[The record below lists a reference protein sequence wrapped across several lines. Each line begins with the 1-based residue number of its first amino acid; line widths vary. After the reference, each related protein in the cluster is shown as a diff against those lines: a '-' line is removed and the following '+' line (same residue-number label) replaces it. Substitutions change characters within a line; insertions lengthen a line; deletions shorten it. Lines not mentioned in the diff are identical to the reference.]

1 MGKKYRIIND
11 IIDERE
17 SVRMVNAVPFIHRP
31 DHMALKVSDV
41 SAAYWQ
47 HLTHNKTLQFYIIMH
62 SYGFSQQGNP
72 ASLYISHEVYEGN
85 FSFIL
90 ILQL

>member
-1 MGKKYRIIND
+1 MNGKHC
-11 IIDERE
+11 
-17 SVRMVNAVPFIHRP
+17 AIHPSTRP
-31 DHMALKVSDV
+31 HGTVSDV

-47 HLTHNKTLQFYIIMH
+47 HLTHNKMSQFYMC

-72 ASLYISHEVYEGN
+72 ASLYISQCNAYEGN

-90 ILQL
+90 VLQL

>member
-17 SVRMVNAVPFIHRP
+17 SVRMVNAVPFIDRP

-47 HLTHNKTLQFYIIMH
+47 HLTHNKTLLFYICTVMAFL
-62 SYGFSQQGNP
+62 SR
-72 ASLYISHEVYEGN
+72 E
-85 FSFIL
+85 IL
-90 ILQL
+90 PVCI

>member
-1 MGKKYRIIND
+1 MIYTIFTIETSNCLGLGKKYRIIND

-17 SVRMVNAVPFIHRP
+17 SVRMVNAVPFIHQP

-47 HLTHNKTLQFYIIMH
+47 HLTHNKTL
-62 SYGFSQQGNP
+62 
-72 ASLYISHEVYEGN
+72 
-85 FSFIL
+85 
-90 ILQL
+90 

>member
-17 SVRMVNAVPFIHRP
+17 SVRMVNTVPFIHRP

-47 HLTHNKTLQFYIIMH
+47 HLTHNKTLQFYICTVMAFL
-62 SYGFSQQGNP
+62 SR
-72 ASLYISHEVYEGN
+72 E
-85 FSFIL
+85 IL
-90 ILQL
+90 PVCI